1 MVSRNRNTQGGKSI
15 VFDLAPRSPR
25 VNSGQVN
32 SNWVGGIA
40 LPTPTFSGYTTGAT
54 PGRYK
59 YNITLSNYD
68 ATYTYT
74 LSTSAGSATRSGSTI
89 TVTGSSDT
97 QSITLYV
104 TASKSG
110 FNDSQ
115 QASYTNSTPAAPCA
129 YGTYIEGPVYYPT
142 QNGVPNGCEY
152 NRVCDG
158 NYGIVLYFLSG
169 PCGPSDY
176 CSGCS

>member
-1 MVSRNRNTQGGKSI
+1 MQM
-15 VFDLAPRSPR
+15 LA
-25 VNSGQVN
+25 G
-32 SNWVGGIA
+32 VGVAEA

-59 YNITLSNYD
+59 YNITLANYD

-74 LSTSAGSATRSGSTI
+74 ISSSVGTPTRSGSTI
-89 TVTGSSDT
+89 TVNGSSDT

-110 FNDSQ
+110 FNDSP

-129 YGTYIEGPVYYPT
+129 GGTFIEGPVYFAT
-142 QNGVPNGCEY
+142 QNGVPNSCEY

-158 NYGIVLYFLSG
+158 NYGITLQFLSG
-169 PCGPSDY
+169 PCGPDDF

>member
-1 MVSRNRNTQGGKSI
+1 MQM
-15 VFDLAPRSPR
+15 LAG
-25 VNSGQVN
+25 VGSGE
-32 SNWVGGIA
+32 A

-59 YNITLSNYD
+59 YNITLANYD

-74 LSTSAGSATRSGSTI
+74 LSTSAGSASRSGSTI
-89 TVTGSSDT
+89 TVNGSSDT

-110 FNDSQ
+110 FNDSP

-129 YGTYIEGPVYYPT
+129 FGTYIEGPVYFPT
-142 QNGVPNGCEY
+142 ENGVPNGCEY

-158 NYGIVLYFLSG
+158 NYGITLQFLSG
-169 PCGPSDY
+169 PCGPSDF

>member
-1 MVSRNRNTQGGKSI
+1 MQM
-15 VFDLAPRSPR
+15 LAG
-25 VNSGQVN
+25 VESGE
-32 SNWVGGIA
+32 A

-59 YNITLSNYD
+59 YNITLANYD

-74 LSTSAGSATRSGSTI
+74 ISSSVGTPTRSGSTI
-89 TVTGSSDT
+89 TVNGSSDT

-110 FNDSQ
+110 FNDSP

-129 YGTYIEGPVYYPT
+129 YGTYIEGPVYFPT

-158 NYGIVLYFLSG
+158 NYGITLQFLSG
-169 PCGPSDY
+169 PCGPSDF

>member
-1 MVSRNRNTQGGKSI
+1 MQM
-15 VFDLAPRSPR
+15 LA
-25 VNSGQVN
+25 G
-32 SNWVGGIA
+32 VGVAEA

-59 YNITLSNYD
+59 YNITLANYD

-74 LSTSAGSATRSGSTI
+74 ISSSVGTPTRLGSTI
-89 TVTGSSDT
+89 TVNGSSDT

-110 FNDSQ
+110 FNDSP

-129 YGTYIEGPVYYPT
+129 YGTYIEGPVYFDT
-142 QNGVPNGCEY
+142 QNGVPLGCEY

-158 NYGIVLYFLSG
+158 NYGITLQFLSG
-169 PCGPSDY
+169 PCGPSDF